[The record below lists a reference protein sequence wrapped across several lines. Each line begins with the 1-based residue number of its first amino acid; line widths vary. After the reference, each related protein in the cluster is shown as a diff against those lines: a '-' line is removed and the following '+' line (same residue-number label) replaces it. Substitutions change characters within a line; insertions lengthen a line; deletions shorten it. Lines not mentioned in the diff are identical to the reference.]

1 MAATLKVVV
10 GILAFVEEF
19 LEEEPV
25 REEEDVVEDFLPLFC
40 VYDLLSE
47 RIKAVRIEG

>member
-10 GILAFVEEF
+10 GILVFVEEF

-25 REEEDVVEDFLPLFC
+25 REEDVVEDFLPLFC